1 MERQHHPSGAA
12 SPALGTLAP
21 AGDAAALAFAPAT
34 AERAISAGGRVLAD
48 IVTAPEAQF
57 VEAPGAPFVAARS
70 DLAVSGACKSFG
82 PVTALDDVS
91 LSVTTGEFVTILG
104 PSGCGKTTL
113 LRIVAGL
120 ELADSGRICLGGR
133 DVTQVPANRRR
144 VNTVF
149 QNYALFPHLNVFE
162 NIAFGLRARKFSSDE
177 VHRRVRQA
185 LEMLHLEELPRRRTS
200 QLSGGQ
206 KQRVALARA
215 LVNQP
220 DILLLDEPMSA
231 LDAKLRAEVQLE
243 LRRLQ
248 RRLGTTFV
256 LVTHDQNEA
265 MTVSDRIF
273 VMREARI
280 VQSGPPSEVYDRPAN
295 RFVAE
300 FLGTTNLIPAWRNN
314 GVVHTEIG
322 SLHPRVH
329 PSWEKGFLSIRPEK
343 IVIRSAKPSTNGIR
357 AVVSEVIYRGDHLDV
372 YVQPGNLHLRGLPGG
387 TITPGQ
393 QIWLELPSRQLEAVG
408 E

>member
-1 MERQHHPSGAA
+1 MARPYNLSGAA
-12 SPALGTLAP
+12 SLQALDNAPALASTRARSR
-21 AGDAAALAFAPAT
+21 DAALRFEGAVREA
-34 AERAISAGGRVLAD
+34 AGC
-48 IVTAPEAQF
+48 E
-57 VEAPGAPFVAARS
+57 
-70 DLAVSGACKSFG
+70 LAVTGVGKRFG
-82 PVTALDDVS
+82 SVTALSDVS
-91 LSVTTGEFVTILG
+91 LTVASGEFVTILG

-113 LRIVAGL
+113 LRIIAGL
-120 ELADSGRICLGGR
+120 ETADAGRVALGGV
-133 DVTQVPANRRR
+133 DVTFMPANRRP

-149 QNYALFPHLNVFE
+149 QSYALFPHLDVFE
-162 NIAFGLRARKFSSDE
+162 NIAFGLRARKFAAPE
-177 VHRRVRQA
+177 VDRRVHAA
-185 LEMLHLEELPRRRTS
+185 LEMLHLDELPHRRTF

-220 DILLLDEPMSA
+220 DVLLLDEPMSA

-248 RRLGTTFV
+248 RRLGKTFV

-280 VQSGPPSEVYDRPAN
+280 VQSGPPSEVYDRPVN

-300 FLGTTNLIPAWRNN
+300 FLGTTNMIPAWRNN
-314 GVVHTEIG
+314 GSVHTDMG
-322 SLHPRVH
+322 TLAPRAH
-329 PSWEKGFLSIRPEK
+329 PSWERGALCIRPER
-343 IVIRSAKPSTNGIR
+343 ILVRAAKPESNGVR
-357 AVVSEVIYRGDHLDV
+357 AIVSEVIYRGDHLDV
-372 YVQPGNLHLRGLPGG
+372 FVQPGSLHLRSSPGASLK
-387 TITPGQ
+387 PGQ
-393 QIWLELPSRQLEAVG
+393 QVWLELPSRHLEALG

>member
-1 MERQHHPSGAA
+1 MPWLRPDAATLQLERGAA
-12 SPALGTLAP
+12 KGVVVAGERTLSDD
-21 AGDAAALAFAPAT
+21 DAA
-34 AERAISAGGRVLAD
+34 GC
-48 IVTAPEAQF
+48 
-57 VEAPGAPFVAARS
+57 
-70 DLAVSGACKSFG
+70 DLAVTGVSKNFG

-91 LSVTTGEFVTILG
+91 LKVRSGEFVTLLG

-120 ELADSGRICLGGR
+120 ELADRGRVAVGGA
-133 DVTQVPANRRR
+133 DVTRIPANKRP

-149 QNYALFPHLNVFE
+149 QNYALFPHLDVFE
-162 NIAFGLRARKFSSDE
+162 NIAYGLRARRFSGPD
-177 VHRRVRQA
+177 VDRRVREV
-185 LEMLHLEELPRRRTS
+185 LEMLHLEEMPKRRIT

-215 LVNQP
+215 LVNHP
-220 DILLLDEPMSA
+220 DVLLLDEPMSA

-248 RRLGTTFV
+248 RHLGKTFI

-273 VMREARI
+273 VMRDARI
-280 VQSGPPSEVYDRPAN
+280 VQSGPPAEVYDRPAN

-300 FLGTTNLIPAWRNN
+300 FLGTTNLIIAWRTN
-314 GVVHTEIG
+314 GTVHTELG
-322 SLHPRVH
+322 NLVPRAHPQ
-329 PSWEKGFLSIRPEK
+329 WEKGFLSIRPEQI
-343 IVIRSAKPSTNGIR
+343 IVRSAKPSSNGIR
-357 AVVSEVIYRGDHLDV
+357 AIISEVIYRGDHLDV
-372 YVQPGNLHLRGLPGG
+372 YVQPGNLHVRGLPRAGMK
-387 TITPGQ
+387 PGE
-393 QIWLELPSRQLEAVG
+393 QIWLELPARQLEALG

>member
-1 MERQHHPSGAA
+1 MRLRPRAA
-12 SPALGTLAP
+12 
-21 AGDAAALAFAPAT
+21 AAALASAPPELETLA
-34 AERAISAGGRVLAD
+34 AAGDAVALAD
-48 IVTAPEAQF
+48 NDSAQ
-57 VEAPGAPFVAARS
+57 EPPFVVAPPAPCATARS
-70 DLAVSGACKSFG
+70 DLAVSGVSKCFG

-120 ELADSGRICLGGR
+120 ELADRGSICLGGR
-133 DVTQVPANRRR
+133 DVTRVPANRRR

-149 QNYALFPHLNVFE
+149 QNYALFPHLDVFE
-162 NIAFGLRARKFSSDE
+162 NIAFGLRARKFSADE
-177 VHRRVRQA
+177 VDRRVLRA
-185 LEMLHLEELPRRRTS
+185 LEMLHLEEMPRRRTA

-215 LVNQP
+215 LVNEP
-220 DILLLDEPMSA
+220 DVLLLDEPMSA

-280 VQSGPPSEVYDRPAN
+280 VQSGPPSEVYDRPAS

-322 SLHPRVH
+322 SLLPRVH

-343 IVIRSAKPSTNGIR
+343 IVIRSAKPTTNGIR
-357 AVVSEVIYRGDHLDV
+357 AIVSEVIYRGDHLDV

-387 TITPGQ
+387 TMAPGQ
-393 QIWLELPSRQLEAVG
+393 HIWLELPSRQLEAVG

>member
-1 MERQHHPSGAA
+1 LERQYNLSGVAA
-12 SPALGTLAP
+12 PALGALAS
-21 AGDAAALAFAPAT
+21 AGDAATLQLEQGAAEGVVVAGERALADDDA
-34 AERAISAGGRVLAD
+34 AGC
-48 IVTAPEAQF
+48 
-57 VEAPGAPFVAARS
+57 
-70 DLAVSGACKSFG
+70 DLAVSGVSKRFG

-91 LSVTTGEFVTILG
+91 LKVRSGEFVTLLG

-120 ELADSGRICLGGR
+120 ELADCGRVAVGGA
-133 DVTQVPANRRR
+133 DVTRVPANRRP

-149 QNYALFPHLNVFE
+149 QNYALFPHLDVFE
-162 NIAFGLRARKFSSDE
+162 NIAYGLRARKFPAPAVDT
-177 VHRRVRQA
+177 RVREV
-185 LEMLHLEELPRRRTS
+185 LEMLHLEEMPKRRIT

-215 LVNQP
+215 LVNHP
-220 DILLLDEPMSA
+220 DVLLLDEPMSA
-231 LDAKLRAEVQLE
+231 LGAKLRAEVQLE

-248 RRLGTTFV
+248 RRLGKTFV

-280 VQSGPPSEVYDRPAN
+280 VQSGPPAEVYDRPAS

-314 GVVHTEIG
+314 GSVHTDLGNLVPRE
-322 SLHPRVH
+322 HPR
-329 PSWEKGFLSIRPEK
+329 WEKGFLSIRPEQ
-343 IVIRSAKPSTNGIR
+343 IVVRSTKPSANGIR
-357 AVVSEVIYRGDHLDV
+357 AIVSEVIYRGDHLDV
-372 YVQPGNLHLRGLPGG
+372 YVQPGNLHLRGLPRAG
-387 TITPGQ
+387 IKPGE
-393 QIWLELPSRQLEAVG
+393 QIWLELPSRRLEALG

>member
-1 MERQHHPSGAA
+1 MAVGER
-12 SPALGTLAP
+12 TLA
-21 AGDAAALAFAPAT
+21 DND
-34 AERAISAGGRVLAD
+34 S
-48 IVTAPEAQF
+48 
-57 VEAPGAPFVAARS
+57 ARS
-70 DLAVSGACKSFG
+70 DLAVGGVCKRFGA
-82 PVTALDDVS
+82 VTALDNVS

-113 LRIVAGL
+113 LRIIAGL
-120 ELADSGRICLGGR
+120 ELADSGRICVGGH

-149 QNYALFPHLNVFE
+149 QNYALFPHLDVFE
-162 NIAFGLRARKFSSDE
+162 NIAFGLRARKFPSSE
-177 VHRRVRQA
+177 VDRRVRQA
-185 LEMLHLEELPRRRTS
+185 LEMLHLEEMPRRRTS

-220 DILLLDEPMSA
+220 DVLLLDEPMSA

-322 SLHPRVH
+322 SLLPRVH

-343 IVIRSAKPSTNGIR
+343 IVIRSAKPAKNGIR
-357 AVVSEVIYRGDHLDV
+357 AIVSEVIYRGDHLDV
-372 YVQPGNLHLRGLPGG
+372 YVQPGNLHLRGMPGE

>member
-1 MERQHHPSGAA
+1 MAAAEVTLVAGERS
-12 SPALGTLAP
+12 S
-21 AGDAAALAFAPAT
+21 AGDESAITDRTVAAADRKFAIVET
-34 AERAISAGGRVLAD
+34 AGC
-48 IVTAPEAQF
+48 
-57 VEAPGAPFVAARS
+57 
-70 DLAVSGACKSFG
+70 DLAVSGVCKSFG

-91 LSVTTGEFVTILG
+91 LRVARGEFVTILG

-120 ELADSGRICLGGR
+120 ELADRGCVTLGGT
-133 DVTQVPANRRR
+133 DVTKVPANRRP

-149 QNYALFPHLNVFE
+149 QNYALFPHLDVFE
-162 NIAFGLRARKFSSDE
+162 NIAFGLRARKFPPAE
-177 VHRRVRQA
+177 VDNRVRAA
-185 LEMLHLEELPRRRTS
+185 LEMLHLEETPRRRTS

-220 DILLLDEPMSA
+220 DVLLLDEPMSA

-248 RRLGTTFV
+248 RKLGKTFV

-273 VMREARI
+273 VMQDAHI
-280 VQSGPPSEVYDRPAN
+280 VQSGPPAEVYDRPAN

-314 GVVHTEIG
+314 GSVHTELG
-322 SLHPRVH
+322 NLAPRIH
-329 PSWEKGFLSIRPEK
+329 PSWEKGFLSIRPER
-343 IVIRSAKPSTNGIR
+343 IQLRAAKPSSNGIR
-357 AVVSEVIYRGDHLDV
+357 GIVSEVIYRGGHLDV
-372 YVQPGNLHLRGLPGG
+372 YVQPGNLHLRGIPG
-387 TITPGQ
+387 TSITPGQ
-393 QIWLELPSRQLEAVG
+393 QIWLELPSRHLEAIG

>member
-1 MERQHHPSGAA
+1 LERQYNLSGVAA
-12 SPALGTLAP
+12 PALGALAS
-21 AGDAAALAFAPAT
+21 AGDAATLQM
-34 AERAISAGGRVLAD
+34 ERGAAKGVVVAGERMLAD
-48 IVTAPEAQF
+48 DD
-57 VEAPGAPFVAARS
+57 AAGC
-70 DLAVSGACKSFG
+70 DLAVSGVSKRFG

-91 LSVTTGEFVTILG
+91 LKVRSGEFVTLLG

-120 ELADSGRICLGGR
+120 ELADRGNVAVGGA
-133 DVTQVPANRRR
+133 DVTRVPANKRP

-149 QNYALFPHLNVFE
+149 QNYALFPHLNVYE
-162 NIAFGLRARKFSSDE
+162 NIAYGLRARKYPGPE
-177 VHRRVRQA
+177 VDRRVRDVM
-185 LEMLHLEELPRRRTS
+185 EMLHLEELPRRRIT

-215 LVNQP
+215 LVNHP
-220 DILLLDEPMSA
+220 DVLLLDEPMSA

-248 RRLGTTFV
+248 RHLGKTFI

-280 VQSGPPSEVYDRPAN
+280 VQSGPPAEVYDRPAN

-300 FLGTTNLIPAWRNN
+300 FLGTTNLISAWRTN
-314 GVVHTEIG
+314 GTVHTELG
-322 SLHPRVH
+322 SLVPRAHPR
-329 PSWEKGFLSIRPEK
+329 WEKGFLSIRPEQI
-343 IVIRSAKPSTNGIR
+343 IVRSAKPSTNGIR
-357 AVVSEVIYRGDHLDV
+357 AIISEVIYRGDHLDV
-372 YVQPGNLHLRGLPGG
+372 YVQPGNLHVRGLPRAGMK
-387 TITPGQ
+387 PGE
-393 QIWLELPSRQLEAVG
+393 QIWLELPSRQLEALG

>member
-1 MERQHHPSGAA
+1 LERPYNLSGVAA
-12 SPALGTLAP
+12 AEVTLSAGEGVLEARTFALEERTLALERTLP
-21 AGDAAALAFAPAT
+21 REEAAGC
-34 AERAISAGGRVLAD
+34 
-48 IVTAPEAQF
+48 
-57 VEAPGAPFVAARS
+57 
-70 DLAVSGACKSFG
+70 DLAVSGVCKSFG

-91 LSVTTGEFVTILG
+91 LTVASGEFVTILG

-120 ELADSGRICLGGR
+120 ELADRGRIGLGGADMTR
-133 DVTQVPANRRR
+133 VPANRRP

-149 QNYALFPHLNVFE
+149 QNYALFPHLDVFE
-162 NIAFGLRARKFSSDE
+162 NIAFGLRARKFTPAE
-177 VHRRVRQA
+177 VDRRVRAA

-215 LVNQP
+215 LVNEP
-220 DILLLDEPMSA
+220 DVLLLDEPMSA

-248 RRLGTTFV
+248 RRLGKTFV

-273 VMREARI
+273 VMQNARI
-280 VQSGPPSEVYDRPAN
+280 VQSGPPAEVYDRPGN

-314 GVVHTEIG
+314 GSVHTDLG
-322 SLHPRVH
+322 NFAPRVH
-329 PSWEKGFLSIRPEK
+329 PAWENGFLSIRPER
-343 IVIRSAKPSTNGIR
+343 ILVRSAKPSSNGVR
-357 AVVSEVIYRGDHLDV
+357 AIVSEVIYRNGHLDV
-372 YVQPGNLHLRGLPGG
+372 YVQPGNLHLRGAPGAS
-387 TITPGQ
+387 IASGQ
-393 QIWLELPSRQLEAVG
+393 QIWLELPSRHLEALG

>member
-1 MERQHHPSGAA
+1 LERPYKLGRTLATA
-12 SPALGTLAP
+12 GDAVALSLAP
-21 AGDAAALAFAPAT
+21 A
-34 AERAISAGGRVLAD
+34 AERALVDNDA
-48 IVTAPEAQF
+48 APEALC
-57 VEAPGAPFVAARS
+57 VSAGC
-70 DLAVSGACKSFG
+70 DLAVDGVSKSFG
-82 PVTALDDVS
+82 TVTALDDVS
-91 LSVTTGEFVTILG
+91 LSVTSGEFVTILG

-113 LRIVAGL
+113 LRIIAGL
-120 ELADSGRICLGGR
+120 ELADRGRISVGGYDMTR
-133 DVTQVPANRRR
+133 VPANRRR

-162 NIAFGLRARKFSSDE
+162 NIAFGLRARKFPQVE
-177 VHRRVRQA
+177 VDRRVGQA
-185 LEMLHLEELPRRRTS
+185 LEMLHLEEMPRRRTS

-220 DILLLDEPMSA
+220 NVLLLDEPMSA

-248 RRLGTTFV
+248 RRLDTTFV

-273 VMREARI
+273 VMRDAKI
-280 VQSGPPSEVYDRPAN
+280 VQSGPPAEVYDRPAS

-322 SLHPRVH
+322 SLMPRVH
-329 PSWEKGFLSIRPEK
+329 PAWEKGFLSIRPEK
-343 IVIRSAKPSTNGIR
+343 IVIRSARPASNGIR
-357 AVVSEVIYRGDHLDV
+357 AIVSEVFYRGDHLDV

-387 TITPGQ
+387 AITPGQ
-393 QIWLELPSRQLEAVG
+393 QIWLELPSRQLEAIG

>member
-1 MERQHHPSGAA
+1 VDGV
-12 SPALGTLAP
+12 
-21 AGDAAALAFAPAT
+21 F
-34 AERAISAGGRVLAD
+34 
-48 IVTAPEAQF
+48 
-57 VEAPGAPFVAARS
+57 
-70 DLAVSGACKSFG
+70 KNFG

-113 LRIVAGL
+113 LRIIAGL
-120 ELADSGRICLGGR
+120 ELADRGRILLGGFDMTR
-133 DVTQVPANRRR
+133 VPANRRR

-162 NIAFGLRARKFSSDE
+162 NIAFGLRARKFPPDE
-177 VHRRVRQA
+177 VNRRVRQA
-185 LEMLHLEELPRRRTS
+185 LEMLHLEEMPRRRTS

-220 DILLLDEPMSA
+220 DVLLLDEPMSA

-273 VMREARI
+273 VMRDARI
-280 VQSGPPSEVYDRPAN
+280 VQSGPPAAVYDRPAS

-314 GVVHTEIG
+314 GVVHTELG
-322 SLHPRVH
+322 SLLPREH

-343 IVIRSAKPSTNGIR
+343 IVIRSTRPAANGIR
-357 AVVSEVIYRGDHLDV
+357 AIVSEVIYRGDHLDV

-387 TITPGQ
+387 SITPGQ
-393 QIWLELPSRQLEAVG
+393 QIWLELPSRQLEALG